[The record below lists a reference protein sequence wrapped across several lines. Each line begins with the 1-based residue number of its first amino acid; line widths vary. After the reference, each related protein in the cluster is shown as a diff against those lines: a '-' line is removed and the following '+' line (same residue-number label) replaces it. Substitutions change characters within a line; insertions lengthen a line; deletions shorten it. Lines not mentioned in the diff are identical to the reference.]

1 MTKEEGQAINW
12 KIATE
17 WFAGLGLEYAGV
29 PLGDLMMYDLLRVV
43 GNQILIHI
51 QKQEESLVKVS

>member
-12 KIATE
+12 KIANE
-17 WFAGLGLEYAGV
+17 WHVGLGLEYAGV